1 MGAAAKLRA
10 PGASR
15 LSGLHFRGMSWEMI
29 RNLVRDEWVI
39 LSLLLAWSLAGL
51 TVICERL
58 YTLWNILPK
67 SEAFKNRVIDALD
80 SGDIGKAAALCEMS
94 QVPLAEVFERGLQVF
109 QKTPNKTAEAVT
121 SQRAASVLTLK
132 RYLWALGTVGS
143 SAPFVGLFGTVVGIL
158 KAFQSMSVAG
168 TGGFK
173 VVSQGIAAA
182 LVATAAGLLVAIY
195 AVIAYNYFVARVNG
209 IAMQYK
215 LYCEEFLAA
224 LGEHA
229 KGRVAP
235 AAAPPAAAPAEPTPA
250 PTPAS

>member
-1 MGAAAKLRA
+1 
-10 PGASR
+10 
-15 LSGLHFRGMSWEMI
+15 MSWEMI

-39 LSLLLAWSLAGL
+39 LSLLLLWSLAGL

-58 YTLWNILPK
+58 YALWNVLPK
-67 SEAFKNRVIDALD
+67 SETFKNRVIDALEG
-80 SGDIGKAAALCEMS
+80 GDIGKAAALCEMS
-94 QVPLAEVFERGLQVF
+94 SVPLAEVFERGLQVF
-109 QKTPNKTAEAVT
+109 QKTPYKTTETVT
-121 SQRAASVLTLK
+121 SQRAAAVLSFK

-195 AVIAYNYFVARVNG
+195 AVIAYNYFVSRVNG
-209 IAMQYK
+209 LALQYK
-215 LYCEEFLAA
+215 LFCEEFLTA
-224 LGEHA
+224 LGEYA
-229 KGRVAP
+229 KGRNPASVTAVSSKGGTAES
-235 AAAPPAAAPAEPTPA
+235 AAAGSTGSTPPSA
-250 PTPAS
+250 

>member
-1 MGAAAKLRA
+1 
-10 PGASR
+10 
-15 LSGLHFRGMSWEMI
+15 MSWETI

-58 YTLWNILPK
+58 YALWNILPK
-67 SEAFKNRVIDALD
+67 SETFKNRVVDALEH
-80 SGDIGKAAALCEMS
+80 GDLGKAAALCEMYP
-94 QVPLAEVFERGLQVF
+94 VPLAEVFERGLHVY

-121 SQRAASVLTLK
+121 SQRGAAVLTLK

-195 AVIAYNYFVARVNG
+195 AVIAYNYFVARING

-215 LYCEEFLAA
+215 LFSEEFLAA
-224 LGEHA
+224 LAALG
-229 KGRVAP
+229 GRTSAP
-235 AAAPPAAAPAEPTPA
+235 ATAAPVAATAGASATP
-250 PTPAS
+250 PVTSP